1 MWLLSLS
8 LWINCKVKLSSIE
21 DKHDVVDV
29 VCRDTS
35 RDGDDGGEIIDLV
48 ADAASD
54 VFNYVL
60 NMAVGARGAG
70 EEFYHDIM
78 HNSGVCTI

>member
-1 MWLLSLS
+1 M
-8 LWINCKVKLSSIE
+8 
-21 DKHDVVDV
+21 
-29 VCRDTS
+29 
-35 RDGDDGGEIIDLV
+35 

-78 HNSGVCTI
+78 HKSSVNNIYSS

>member
-1 MWLLSLS
+1 M
-8 LWINCKVKLSSIE
+8 SSNE

-70 EEFYHDIM
+70 EEFCHDIM
-78 HNSGVCTI
+78 HNSGVCTIYKS